1 MPSRKAETQLISSSN
16 SASSTPRLG
25 LRANWQQFTLL
36 AIDNLFVGMLIGSER
51 AIVPLLGQQSFGISS
66 LALLLSFI
74 ISFGLVKGPLNL
86 FAGRLA
92 DHMGRRP
99 VLLIGWML
107 GLPVP
112 WMILLAPNW
121 GWVVAANLLLG
132 ANQGFAWTMTVTSKI
147 DLVGPRQRGLALG
160 INEFTGYTGVALA
173 SAATGFLADQFG
185 LRPVPFLA
193 AAVVTVIGLVL
204 ALLAIR
210 ETRGFTHLEAAEG
223 LAQSQPPLSRVF
235 RQVSWDD
242 PTLLACSQA
251 GMINKFSDT
260 AVWGLVPVAMARQGL
275 GVGVVGLAAGVYA
288 LSWGVGQLVTG
299 ALSDRIGRKPPIVAG
314 MALNGIGLVLAA
326 GAVGMLGWLTTAIVI
341 GVGTALVYPVLLAAV
356 SDVANPYW
364 RGTALGVY
372 RLWRNG
378 GYALGGITVGLA
390 ASWFMPRGAFLG
402 LGLIVFAS
410 AAVVLV
416 RMHETRSPNLQ
427 R

>member
-1 MPSRKAETQLISSSN
+1 MDLPSLVTRHSPPVT
-16 SASSTPRLG
+16 LG
-25 LRANWQQFTLL
+25 LRANWRQFTWL
-36 AIDNLFVGMLIGSER
+36 AVDNLFVGMLIGSER
-51 AIVPLLGQQSFGISS
+51 AIVPLLGQQIFGINS

-74 ISFGLVKGPLNL
+74 VSFGLVKGPLNL

-92 DHMGRRP
+92 DRVGRRP
-99 VLLIGWML
+99 VLLIGWAL

-112 WMILLAPNW
+112 WMILLAPSW

-160 INEFTGYTGVALA
+160 INEFAGYVGVALA

-193 AAVVTVIGLVL
+193 AAGVTVIGLL
-204 ALLAIR
+204 IALLAIR
-210 ETRGFTHLEAAEG
+210 ETRGFTHLEAAG
-223 LAQSQPPLSRVF
+223 ALAQSQLSLSRVF
-235 RQVSWDD
+235 RQVSWGD
-242 PTLLACSQA
+242 PTLFACSQA

-260 AVWGLVPVAMARQGL
+260 AVWGLVPVAMAGQGL
-275 GVGVVGLAAGVYA
+275 GVGVVGLVAGGYA
-288 LSWGVGQLVTG
+288 LSWGAGQLVTG
-299 ALSDRIGRKPPIVAG
+299 ALSDRIGRKPPIVIG

-326 GAVGMLGWLTTAIVI
+326 AAAGTFGWLTAAVII

-356 SDVANPYW
+356 SDAANPYW

-372 RLWRNG
+372 RLWRDG
-378 GYALGGITVGLA
+378 GYALGGVVVGLA
-390 ASWFMPRGAFLG
+390 ASWLAPRGAFLG
-402 LGLIVFAS
+402 LGLVVFGS
-410 AAVVLV
+410 AALVLM
-416 RMHETRSPNLQ
+416 RMRETRSPN